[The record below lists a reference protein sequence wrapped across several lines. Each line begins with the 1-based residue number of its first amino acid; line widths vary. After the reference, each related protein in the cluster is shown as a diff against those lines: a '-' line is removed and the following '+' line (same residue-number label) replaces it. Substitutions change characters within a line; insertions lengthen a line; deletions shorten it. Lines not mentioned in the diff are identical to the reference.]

1 MINLNNPNF
10 RILGSHESGY
20 YPAGAEHDPDAPYNQ
35 VDPPQKE
42 VTACCS
48 QSLSKS
54 VNILADYDEYNE
66 DFIDLDYDYKQQHET
81 PLKIIEKFKEALEKG
96 ELPKNKEYW
105 IDECKE
111 WINDETV
118 VVED

>member
-1 MINLNNPNF
+1 MSYN
-10 RILGSHESGY
+10 ESLKSNSN
-20 YPAGAEHDPDAPYNQ
+20 YPPMTQSQWDEAPFNV
-35 VDPPQKE
+35 VDPPEKE

-54 VNILADYDEYNE
+54 VNISADYDEYNE
-66 DFIDLDYDYKQQHET
+66 DFIDLEYDYKQQHET

-105 IDECKE
+105 IDECKG
-111 WINDETV
+111 WTNDETV